1 MAYANIAVEREGRVA
16 LVILQRPEK
25 LNAMDEATKREVLEA
40 LGALAADDGV
50 GVVVFTGAG
59 EKAFAA
65 GADVQEFAR
74 RTPGEQQAVMEAL
87 RFYEAVASFPKPTIA
102 MVNGY
107 CLGGGCELALA
118 CDLRVASETA
128 QFGQTEIRLG
138 LIPGGGGSQRLPRL
152 VGPGQ
157 ALRLILTGE
166 MVGAREAER
175 IGLVEAVVPASELRA
190 FTLGL
195 AQGIAGR
202 SPLALRLAKE
212 AVAMAAQEPLDE
224 GLRRE
229 AKLFLLAFS
238 SPEARRGIEVFLAR
252 KKDGKG

>member
-1 MAYANIAVEREGRVA
+1 
-16 LVILQRPEK
+16 
-25 LNAMDEATKREVLEA
+25 
-40 LGALAADDGV
+40 
-50 GVVVFTGAG
+50 
-59 EKAFAA
+59 
-65 GADVQEFAR
+65 
-74 RTPGEQQAVMEAL
+74 
-87 RFYEAVASFPKPTIA
+87 
-102 MVNGY
+102 
-107 CLGGGCELALA
+107 
-118 CDLRVASETA
+118 
-128 QFGQTEIRLG
+128 
-138 LIPGGGGSQRLPRL
+138 
-152 VGPGQ
+152 
-157 ALRLILTGE
+157 

-212 AVAMAAQEPLDE
+212 AVAMAAREPLDE

-238 SPEARRGIEVFLAR
+238 SPGARRGIEAFLAR